1 MIDRDR
7 GGRDSLQLGPTADKL
22 FDALFSAKDCFPFT
36 RVATRRKERSLSGV
50 AEEGVKT
57 ARVACGAS
65 TMGVWVIQCY
75 SAFQSTAHAS
85 RYASNSGMKNS
96 GMKLKLTACDRPN
109 ETNKNC
115 NERCEFLCV
124 SMYSYE
130 CDVVLESNAP
140 R

>member
-1 MIDRDR
+1 MVVTRCN
-7 GGRDSLQLGPTADKL
+7 LGPPPINYSTR
-22 FDALFSAKDCFPFT
+22 CFPPKIVFPLP